1 MCTFAYFLTAIAK
14 VSFLGGRLCTR
25 LSPPEF
31 EIFLTFPHFLRSTV
45 LSCLATR
52 EATRI
57 TSLLIPDI
65 IFCFTCGKFGPI
77 SIIFGGH

>member
-65 IFCFTCGKFGPI
+65 VFCFTCGKFGPI
-77 SIIFGGH
+77 SIFGGH